1 MTTARGVMPVGDRP
15 ESWPVARSEYLHQD
29 DWVVALRS
37 DMVTR
42 PGHLDEEPFRRLVL
56 EHPGAAMA
64 IAIDDDGQVLCLQQY
79 RHPARRSF
87 VEFPA
92 GICDVEGED
101 PLEVARRELREEAA
115 LQAGEWTHLLSTYS
129 SPGISSEV
137 IHLYLAR
144 DLSPADRGDFE
155 LVHEEAEMELFWA
168 PFEELLEG
176 VLDGRLADAPVA
188 QAVLTCRVRG
198 LA

>member
-1 MTTARGVMPVGDRP
+1 V
-15 ESWPVARSEYLHQD
+15 Q
-29 DWVVALRS
+29 
-37 DMVTR
+37 R
-42 PGHLDEEPFRRLVL
+42 PGHPDEEPFRRLVL

-64 IAIDDDGQVLCLQQY
+64 IAIDDEGQVLCLQQY
-79 RHPARRSF
+79 RHPASRSF

-92 GICDVEGED
+92 GICDVGGED

-115 LQAGEWTHLLSTYS
+115 LQARDWTHLLSTYS

-168 PFEELLEG
+168 PFDELLDG
-176 VLDGRLADAPVA
+176 VLDGRLADSPVA
-188 QAVLTCRVRG
+188 LAVLTCRVRG

>member
-1 MTTARGVMPVGDRP
+1 MAVSDRP
-15 ESWPVARSEYLHQD
+15 ESWPVAGSEYLHRD
-29 DWVVALRS
+29 GWVVALRS
-37 DMVTR
+37 DMVHR
-42 PGHLDEEPFRRLVL
+42 PGHLDADPFRRLVL

-64 IAIDDDGQVLCLQQY
+64 IAIDDEERVLCLQQY
-79 RHPARRSF
+79 RHPAERSF

-129 SPGISSEV
+129 SPGISAEV

-144 DLSPADRGDFE
+144 ELSPADRGDFE

-168 PFEELLEG
+168 PFDELLEG
-176 VLDGRLADAPVA
+176 VLDGRLADSPVA
-188 QAVLTCRVRG
+188 LAVLSCRVRG

>member
-1 MTTARGVMPVGDRP
+1 MPVADHP
-15 ESWPVARSEYLHQD
+15 EFWPVARSEHVHRD
-29 DWVVALRS
+29 HWVVALRS
-37 DMVTR
+37 DMVQR
-42 PGHLDEEPFRRLVL
+42 PGHPDEEPFRRLVL

-64 IAIDDDGQVLCLQQY
+64 IAIDDEGQVLCLQQY
-79 RHPARRSF
+79 RHPASRSF

-92 GICDVEGED
+92 GICDVGGED

-115 LQAGEWTHLLSTYS
+115 LQAREWTHLLSTYS

-168 PFEELLEG
+168 PFDELLDG
-176 VLDGRLADAPVA
+176 VLDGRLADSPVA
-188 QAVLTCRVRG
+188 LAVLTCRVRG

>member
-1 MTTARGVMPVGDRP
+1 MPVGDRP
-15 ESWPVARSEYLHQD
+15 ESWPVARSEYLHRD
-29 DWVVALRS
+29 GWVVALRS
-37 DMVTR
+37 DLVHR
-42 PGHLDEEPFRRLVL
+42 PGRLDEEPFRRLVL

-64 IAIDDDGQVLCLQQY
+64 VAIDDDGRVLCLQQY

-101 PLEVARRELREEAA
+101 PIEVARRELREEAA

-129 SPGISSEV
+129 SPGISSEL

-144 DLSPADRGDFE
+144 DLSPADRGDFV

-168 PFEELLEG
+168 PFDEILEG
-176 VLDGRLADAPVA
+176 VLEGRVADGPVA
-188 QAVLTCRVRG
+188 MALLACRVRG

>member
-1 MTTARGVMPVGDRP
+1 
-15 ESWPVARSEYLHQD
+15 
-29 DWVVALRS
+29 VVALRS
-37 DMVTR
+37 DLVQR
-42 PGHLDEEPFRRLVL
+42 PGHPDEEPFRRLVV

-64 IAIDDDGQVLCLQQY
+64 IAIDDEGQVLCLQQY
-79 RHPARRSF
+79 RHPAARSF

-92 GICDVEGED
+92 GICDVDGED

-168 PFEELLEG
+168 PFDELFDG
-176 VLDGRLADAPVA
+176 VLDGRLADSPVA
-188 QAVLTCRVRG
+188 LAVLTCRVRG

>member
-1 MTTARGVMPVGDRP
+1 MPVGDRP
-15 ESWPVARSEYLHQD
+15 ESWPVARSEYLHRD
-29 DWVVALRS
+29 GWVVALRS
-37 DMVTR
+37 DMVHR
-42 PGHLDEEPFRRLVL
+42 PGHLDAAPFRRLVL

-64 IAIDDDGQVLCLQQY
+64 IAIDDQRRVLCLQQY
-79 RHPARRSF
+79 RHPAERSF

-92 GICDVEGED
+92 GICDVDGED

-129 SPGISSEV
+129 SPGISAEV

-144 DLSPADRGDFE
+144 GLSPADRGDFE

-176 VLDGRLADAPVA
+176 VLDGRLADSPVA
-188 QAVLTCRVRG
+188 LALLTCRVRG

>member
-1 MTTARGVMPVGDRP
+1 MPVGDRP
-15 ESWPVARSEYLHQD
+15 ESWPVVSSKDLHRD
-29 DWVVALRS
+29 GWVVALRS
-37 DMVTR
+37 DMVVR
-42 PGHLDEEPFRRLVL
+42 PDHPDDEPFRRLVL

-64 IAIDDDGQVLCLQQY
+64 IAIDDENRVLCLQQY
-79 RHPARRSF
+79 RHPAGRSF

-92 GICDVEGED
+92 GICDVDGED

-129 SPGISSEV
+129 SPGISAEV

-144 DLSPADRGDFE
+144 DLTPADRGHFE

-168 PFEELLEG
+168 PFDDLLEG
-176 VLDGRLADAPVA
+176 VLESRLADAPVA
-188 QAVLTCRVRG
+188 LAMLSCRIRG

>member
-1 MTTARGVMPVGDRP
+1 MPVGDRP
-15 ESWPVARSEYLHQD
+15 ESWPVARSEYLHRD
-29 DWVVALRS
+29 GWVVALRS
-37 DMVTR
+37 DMVHR
-42 PGHLDEEPFRRLVL
+42 PGHLDTDPFRRLVL

-64 IAIDDDGQVLCLQQY
+64 IAIDDEGRVLCLQQY
-79 RHPARRSF
+79 RHPAERSF

-92 GICDVEGED
+92 GICDVDGED

-115 LQAGEWTHLLSTYS
+115 LQAREWTHLLSTYS
-129 SPGISSEV
+129 SPGISAEV

-144 DLSPADRGDFE
+144 GLSPADRGDFE

-168 PFEELLEG
+168 PFDELLEG
-176 VLDGRLADAPVA
+176 VLDGRLADSPVA
-188 QAVLTCRVRG
+188 LAVLACRVRG

>member
-1 MTTARGVMPVGDRP
+1 MPVGDRP
-15 ESWPVARSEYLHQD
+15 ESWPVARSEYLHRD
-29 DWVVALRS
+29 GWVVALRA
-37 DMVTR
+37 DMVHR
-42 PGHLDEEPFRRLVL
+42 PGHLDADPFRRLVL

-64 IAIDDDGQVLCLQQY
+64 IAIDDEGQVLCLQQY
-79 RHPARRSF
+79 RHPAERSF

-92 GICDVEGED
+92 GICDVDGED

-129 SPGISSEV
+129 SPGISAEV

-144 DLSPADRGDFE
+144 GLSPADRGDFE

-168 PFEELLEG
+168 PFDELLAG
-176 VLDGRLADAPVA
+176 VLDGRLADSPVA
-188 QAVLTCRVRG
+188 LAVLTCRIRG